1 MRGDKSMIQKFI
13 RPPMIDSRTSNDP
26 TNRCPQNNSH
36 RMLRATSLDQSV
48 TVLALSFIQFTS
60 PIDVLV
66 YDYSYLIVNIGAD
79 PAMAYLQISP
89 DGTNWENQSDTKT
102 INTGTLVSLV
112 PDVIAKYA
120 RLAYQLQSGTLT
132 SLQIYTQG
140 RSYN

>member
-1 MRGDKSMIQKFI
+1 MIQKFI
-13 RPPMIDSRTSNDP
+13 KPSMIDSRISNFS
-26 TNRCPQNNSH
+26 TNLSPQSNSH
-36 RMLRATSLDQSV
+36 RMLRATSLEELV

-66 YDYSYLIVNIGAD
+66 YDYSYLVVNIGVD
-79 PAMAYLQISP
+79 PAVAYLQISP
-89 DGTNWENQSDTKT
+89 DGTNWETQSATTT
-102 INTGTLVSLV
+102 ISAGTLVSFI

-120 RLAYQLQSGTLT
+120 RLAYQLQSGTFT